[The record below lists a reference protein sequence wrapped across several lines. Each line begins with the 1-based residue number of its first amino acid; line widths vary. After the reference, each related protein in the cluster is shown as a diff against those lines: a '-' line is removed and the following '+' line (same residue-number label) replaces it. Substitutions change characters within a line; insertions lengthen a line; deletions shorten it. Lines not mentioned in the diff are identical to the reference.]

1 MVVAPFYPP
10 VPLYKVPPLSILA
23 GGPLRL
29 YPLHC
34 TLTVTLQEE
43 GRGGPGPGGCGAE
56 IPSKHPPRTSAL
68 VRGVGQRRR
77 GQSALGWY
85 IDPVLKS

>member
-23 GGPLRL
+23 GGPL
-29 YPLHC
+29 PL
-34 TLTVTLQEE
+34 TRYRRKDAGDL
-43 GRGGPGPGGCGAE
+43 GPGPGVCGAE

-68 VRGVGQRRR
+68 LRGVGQRRR